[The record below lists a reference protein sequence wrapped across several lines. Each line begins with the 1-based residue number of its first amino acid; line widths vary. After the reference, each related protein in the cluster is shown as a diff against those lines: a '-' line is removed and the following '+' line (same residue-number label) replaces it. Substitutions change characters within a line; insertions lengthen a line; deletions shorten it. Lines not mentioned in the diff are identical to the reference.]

1 MSTSFSEMLMAAALD
16 DHNLLHNLDFV
27 PTEGNSLTY
36 VRTNS
41 LPLSDYIDT
50 TEKYPPFTPPLMQVY
65 ERTQEAL
72 DEIKFI
78 TLEEEI
84 RQLKL
89 EIDNLKWHNTNLV
102 EFILANKENLNLQ
115 DIPND

>member
-1 MSTSFSEMLMAAALD
+1 M
-16 DHNLLHNLDFV
+16 
-27 PTEGNSLTY
+27 
-36 VRTNS
+36 S
-41 LPLSDYIDT
+41 LPLSEYMDT
-50 TEKYPPFTPPLMQVY
+50 TEKYPPFTPPMMQLY

-89 EIDNLKWHNTNLV
+89 EIDNLKWQNTNLV
-102 EFILANKENLNLQ
+102 EFILANQENLNLQ
-115 DIPND
+115 E

>member
-1 MSTSFSEMLMAAALD
+1 MDKKYVTDSSAFFPYVTFKVDNGPLIYEKST
-16 DHNLLHNLDFV
+16 
-27 PTEGNSLTY
+27 
-36 VRTNS
+36 S
-41 LPLSDYIDT
+41 LPLSEYIDT
-50 TEKYPPFTPPLMQVY
+50 TEKYPPFTPPMMQLY

-89 EIDNLKWHNTNLV
+89 EIDNLKWQNTNLV
-102 EFILANKENLNLQ
+102 EFILANQENLNLQ
-115 DIPND
+115 E